1 MSFQW
6 VFDNAEQLSINNLNT
21 VGSTTARDGT
31 YRAVI
36 RNASTPKIF
45 TVKLPDG
52 PRWSDIRT
60 NIAAIEALD
69 RHTGETGI
77 EIKYSLFPWY
87 YGDVDPGT
95 NDSYNLICVQFPQ
108 WNIFARDQ
116 VSWNGA
122 FVFVED
128 IV

>member
-6 VFDNAEQLSINNLNT
+6 VFDNAEQLSINRLPT

-31 YRAVI
+31 YRAVLRG
-36 RNASTPKIF
+36 RNPYIF

-52 PRWSDIRT
+52 PRWSDIYT
-60 NIAAIEALD
+60 EIESLESKG
-69 RHTGETGI
+69 TYTPETDV

-87 YGDVDPGT
+87 YGNTDPGT
-95 NDSYNLICVQFPQ
+95 NDSWTLICVQMPQ

-116 VSWNGA
+116 VSWDGP
-122 FVFVED
+122 FIFVED
-128 IV
+128 LV